1 MPAGRP
7 VPPRGPIPS
16 RIMIVGEAPGEEE
29 ERGLY
34 NKLTGMYEP
43 QPFIGNSGAEL
54 NKMLGD
60 VGISRSECFVTNVS
74 KYRPQGNDITLFFA
88 GAKNRV
94 TSLHHRVRD
103 KLVTQEIF
111 DGVAA
116 LKAEI
121 LSVQP
126 NIIIAFGN
134 TSLWALTGIAKRPSD
149 LAAPTGISDWRG
161 SMLVEDLSGRN
172 TQLIPTYHPAAIL
185 RQWSW
190 RAAAVHDLRRA
201 ARFRDGTRF
210 PRPEWRFT
218 LRPSLSTV
226 LRILGGLRN
235 RLDSGESLL
244 LSYDIET
251 RQGHIA
257 CAGLAWTLND
267 ALCIPFMCAENRA
280 GYWTEEEE
288 TLVVIALCVVINH
301 PRARVI
307 GQYITYDSQ
316 YNYRHWHSVPN
327 VKQDTMISWHSMF
340 SDLPKDLA
348 FQASM
353 TCNYYRYWKDEGKDW
368 AKNMREEELWYYN
381 CEDCVYTLEVALAE
395 QAAITSM
402 ATSGKA
408 PWEALPAVHDFQQ
421 KMFWPVL
428 KAMQRGVLID
438 IPRRSDLVKE
448 VQEHLGH
455 REQFLADVL
464 GHKLNPNSPLQMK
477 KLFYEDLQLPV
488 QYTRAKKGV
497 PARPTLNDEA
507 LMKLSRIQPIVR
519 PLINCIADIRTLRQF
534 LSNFL
539 LKPLDI
545 DGRMRCSYNIGGSES
560 GESAPKTYRLSS
572 SENAFG
578 SGTNLQNIPS
588 EKSKSLGKAA
598 ARGNIAAIGDPY
610 QFPNIR
616 SMFVPDPDYTW
627 FDGDLDRADLQVVV
641 WEADDEMLKAALK
654 QGADIHLMNAF
665 VLDRKEPPPLD
676 ELVETHPKYR
686 DHRGPLK
693 LQREFSKVFCH
704 GTNYGGGARTMAA
717 NTGRTIHDIDRAQ
730 KLWFGAHPGI
740 EKWHRRVET
749 QVKRFRFVENRF
761 GYRWYIFDRI
771 ESLLPEAIAWIPQST
786 VSIVINK
793 IWMNIYEKL
802 NEVEVL
808 MQVHDSL
815 CGQFLTSRK
824 EALVPQIKDCGRI
837 TIPYEDPLVIP
848 FGLKTSE
855 VSWGEVK

>member
-1 MPAGRP
+1 MPRP
-7 VPPRGPIPS
+7 VPASGPIPA

-29 ERGLY
+29 EQ
-34 NKLTGMYEP
+34 KL
-43 QPFIGNSGAEL
+43 QPFVGASGAEL
-54 NKMLGD
+54 NKMLGE

-74 KYRPQGNDITLFFA
+74 KIRPENNDISKFFA
-88 GAKNRV
+88 GAKKNV
-94 TSLHHRVRD
+94 TSAHRMVRY
-103 KLVTQEIF
+103 KMVTEELATGIEQLRSEIN
-111 DGVAA
+111 
-116 LKAEI
+116 L
-121 LSVQP
+121 VQP
-126 NIIIAFGN
+126 NIIVPLGN
-134 TSLWALTGIAKRPSD
+134 VSLWALTGICKHPTD

-161 SMLVEDLSGRN
+161 SMLVEDLSGRS
-172 TQLIPTYHPAAIL
+172 TQCIPTYHPAAVL

-201 ARFRDGTRF
+201 ARFRNGDRF
-210 PRPEWRFT
+210 PRPDWRFIIRPTFTTVVQT
-218 LRPSLSTV
+218 LA
-226 LRILGGLRN
+226 GLRQ
-235 RLDSGESLL
+235 RLDSGEHIL

-251 RQGHIA
+251 RRGHIA

-267 ALCIPFMCAENRA
+267 AICIPFMCAGKPA
-280 GYWTEEEE
+280 GYWSEDEEAQIVY
-288 TLVVIALCVVINH
+288 LLCQVLNH
-301 PRARVI
+301 KNAEVI

-327 VKQDTMISWHSMF
+327 VKHDTMISWHSMF

-368 AKNMREEELWYYN
+368 AKNMNEGELWYYN
-381 CEDCVYTLEVALAE
+381 CEDCVYTLEVVLSQRQSI
-395 QAAITSM
+395 QAFVNSPR
-402 ATSGKA
+402 A
-408 PWEALPAVHDFQQ
+408 PWAALPAVHEFQQ

-438 IPRRSDLVKE
+438 QQKRKDLITE
-448 VQEHLGH
+448 VQEQLKH
-455 REQFLADVL
+455 REQFLIDVL
-464 GHKLNPNSPLQMK
+464 GHPLNPRSPKQMMTF
-477 KLFYEDLQLPV
+477 FYQDLKLPV
-488 QYTRAKKGV
+488 QYTRAKKGQ
-497 PARPTLNDEA
+497 PARPTLNDDA
-507 LMKLSRIQPIVR
+507 LMKLALIEPIAK
-519 PLINCIADIRTLRQF
+519 PIINCIADIRTLGQF

-539 LKPLDI
+539 LKELDI

-560 GESAPKTYRLSS
+560 GKSAPKTYRLSS

-616 SMFVPDPDYTW
+616 SMFVPDPDHTW

-641 WEADDEMLKAALK
+641 WEADDQMLKAALHM
-654 QGADIHLMNAF
+654 GADIHLMNAF
-665 VLDRKEPPPLD
+665 VLDRREPPPLE

-693 LQREFSKVFCH
+693 LQREFAKVFCH

-717 NTGRTIHDIDRAQ
+717 NTGRTIADIDRAQ
-730 KLWFGAHPGI
+730 RLWFGAHPGI
-740 EKWHRRVET
+740 KKWHDRVAD
-749 QVKRFRFVENRF
+749 QIKRFRFVENRF

-771 ESLLPEAIAWIPQST
+771 DSLLPEAIAWIPQST
-786 VSIVINK
+786 VSIVINR
-793 IWMNIYEKL
+793 IWMNIYDRL
-802 NEVEVL
+802 PSVEVL
-808 MQVHDSL
+808 LQVHDSL
-815 CGQFLTSRK
+815 CGQFHTSQK
-824 EALVPQIKDCGRI
+824 DIIIPQIKDAGRI
-837 TIPYEDPLVIP
+837 VIPYEDPLVIP

>member
-1 MPAGRP
+1 MPGRK
-7 VPPRGPIPS
+7 VPHSGPIPA

-29 ERGLY
+29 EQ
-34 NKLTGMYEP
+34 KL
-43 QPFIGNSGAEL
+43 QPFVGVSGNEL
-54 NKMLGD
+54 NKMLGEA
-60 VGISRSECFVTNVS
+60 GISRSECFVTNVS
-74 KYRPQGNDITLFFA
+74 KHRPEGNNIGNFFA
-88 GAKNRV
+88 GAKKNV
-94 TSLHHRVRD
+94 TSAHRLVRH
-103 KLVTQEIF
+103 KMVTQELAA
-111 DGVAA
+111 GVEE
-116 LKAEI
+116 LRSEI
-121 LSVQP
+121 NLVKP
-126 NIIIAFGN
+126 NVIIATGN
-134 TSLWALTGIAKRPSD
+134 TPLWALTGICKHPHD
-149 LAAPTGISDWRG
+149 LAQPNGISDWRG
-161 SMLVEDLSGRN
+161 SMLTEDLSGRN
-172 TQLIPTYHPAAIL
+172 TQLIPTYHPAAVL

-201 ARFRDGTRF
+201 ARFRNGERF
-210 PRPEWRFT
+210 PKPDWRFV
-218 LRPSLSTV
+218 LRPSFGTV
-226 LRILGGLRN
+226 VDTLVGLLQ
-235 RLDSGESLL
+235 RLDAGERLT

-257 CAGLAWTLND
+257 CAGLAWTLLD
-267 ALCIPFMCAENRA
+267 AICVPFMCAGRPG
-280 GYWTEEEE
+280 GYWSEDEEAAIIMML
-288 TLVVIALCVVINH
+288 TAVINH
-301 PRARVI
+301 KNAEVI

-327 VKQDTMISWHSMF
+327 VKQDTMISMHSMF

-348 FQASM
+348 FQASLN
-353 TCNYYRYWKDEGKDW
+353 CNYYRFWKDEGKDW
-368 AKNMREEELWYYN
+368 AKNQNEAELWYYN
-381 CEDCVYTLEVALAE
+381 CEDCVYTLEVALAHRASI
-395 QAAITSM
+395 QAMSTS
-402 ATSGKA
+402 SRV
-408 PWEALPAVHDFQQ
+408 PWTQLPAVHDFQQ

-438 IPRRSDLVKE
+438 QQKRLELIDE
-448 VQEHLGH
+448 VAEQLKH

-464 GHKLNPNSPLQMK
+464 GHPLNPRSPKQMTA
-477 KLFYEDLQLPV
+477 LFYEDLKLPV

-497 PARPTLNDEA
+497 PARPTLNDDA
-507 LMKLSRIQPIVR
+507 LMKLALIEPIAR
-519 PLINCIADIRTLRQF
+519 PLINCIADIRTLGQF

-539 LKPLDI
+539 RKPLDV

-560 GESAPKTYRLSS
+560 GKSAPKTYRLSS

-598 ARGNIAAIGDPY
+598 ARGNIGAIGDPY

-616 SMFVPDPDYTW
+616 SMFVPDPGHTW

-641 WEADDEMLKAALK
+641 YEADDQMLKAALHM
-654 QGADIHLMNAF
+654 GADIHLMNAF
-665 VLDRKEPPPLD
+665 ILERREPPPLE

-693 LQREFSKVFCH
+693 LQREFAKVFCH

-717 NTGRTIHDIDRAQ
+717 NTGRTIADIDRAQ

-740 EKWHRRVET
+740 KKWHDRVSD

-771 ESLLPEAIAWIPQST
+771 DALLPEAIAWIPQST
-786 VSIVINK
+786 VSIVINR
-793 IWMNIYEKL
+793 IWMNIHEQL
-802 NEVEVL
+802 SEVEVL

-815 CGQFLTSRK
+815 CGQFLTSQK
-824 EALVPQIKDCGRI
+824 EVIIPKIRECGRI
-837 TIPYEDPLVIP
+837 VIPYEDPLTIP